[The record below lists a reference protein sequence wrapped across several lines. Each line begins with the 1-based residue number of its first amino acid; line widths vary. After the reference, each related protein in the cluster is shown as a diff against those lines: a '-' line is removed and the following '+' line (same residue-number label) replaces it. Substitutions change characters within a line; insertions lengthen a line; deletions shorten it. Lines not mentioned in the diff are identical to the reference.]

1 MNIIFIFECKN
12 HKVLIK
18 MHVLLNLSCQDMSHG
33 IILLD

>member
-18 MHVLLNLSCQDMSHG
+18 MHVLLIKFELSRLKIC
-33 IILLD
+33 